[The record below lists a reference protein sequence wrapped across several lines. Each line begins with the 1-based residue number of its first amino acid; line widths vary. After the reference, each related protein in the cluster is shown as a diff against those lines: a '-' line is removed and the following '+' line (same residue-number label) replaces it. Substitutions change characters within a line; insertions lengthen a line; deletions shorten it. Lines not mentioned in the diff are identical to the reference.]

1 MREPDEVLVERARG
15 GDADAFDGLVRRY
28 LRSAYA
34 VALSVVLEPADA
46 EDVVQDA
53 FIAAL
58 ERLDSCQP
66 DRFAAW
72 LMRIVRNRAISLQ
85 RRHRV
90 RRSEPLEWATELR
103 GSGDPATDLDRTRLR
118 KRLLEAM
125 EPLPERQREV
135 LLLHD
140 LEGWRHREIG
150 EVLGMK
156 EGTVR
161 YTLFQAR
168 RAVRERLGI
177 EETRRE
183 ERANE

>member
-1 MREPDEVLVERARG
+1 MTEADDVLVVRARG
-15 GDADAFDGLVRRY
+15 GDADAFDEIVRRHM
-28 LRSAYA
+28 RAAYA

-53 FIAAL
+53 FISAL

-72 LMRIVRNRAISLQ
+72 LMRIVRNRAISHH
-85 RRHRV
+85 RRRRV
-90 RRSEPLEWATELR
+90 RQSEPLEWASGVT
-103 GSGDPATDLDRTRLR
+103 SGDDPRADLDRARLR
-118 KRLLEAM
+118 ERLKEAM
-125 EPLPERQREV
+125 EPLPARQREV

-150 EVLGMK
+150 DALGMK

-168 RAVRERLGI
+168 RAVRERLGY
-177 EETRRE
+177 EETRKE
-183 ERANE
+183 ES

>member
-1 MREPDEVLVERARG
+1 MPEADAVLVGRARG
-15 GDADAFDGLVRRY
+15 GDADAFDEIVRRHM
-28 LRSAYA
+28 RAAYA

-53 FIAAL
+53 FISAL

-72 LMRIVRNRAISLQ
+72 LMRIVRNRAISHH
-85 RRHRV
+85 RRRRV
-90 RRSEPLEWATELR
+90 RQSEPLEWASGVT
-103 GSGDPATDLDRTRLR
+103 SGDDPRADLDRARLR
-118 KRLLEAM
+118 ERLIEAM
-125 EPLPERQREV
+125 EPLPARQREV

-150 EVLGMK
+150 DALGMK

-168 RAVRERLGI
+168 RAVRERLGY
-177 EETRRE
+177 EETRKE
-183 ERANE
+183 EES

>member
-1 MREPDEVLVERARG
+1 MPMRETDEALVLRARD
-15 GDADAFDGLVRRY
+15 GDTQAYDELVRRY
-28 LRSAYA
+28 LRPAYA

-46 EDVVQDA
+46 EDVAQDA

-72 LMRIVRNRAISLQ
+72 LMKIVRNRAISLQ
-85 RRHRV
+85 RRRRV
-90 RRSEPLEWATELR
+90 RRSEPLEWASDVR
-103 GSGDPATDLDRTRLR
+103 GSGDPGTELELTRLR
-118 KRLLEAM
+118 QRLLAAM
-125 EPLPERQREV
+125 AGLPEKQREV

-150 EVLGMK
+150 EAMGMK

-168 RAVRERLGI
+168 RAVRERLGT
-177 EETRRE
+177 EETRKE
-183 ERANE
+183 E

>member
-1 MREPDEVLVERARG
+1 MPMRETDEALVLRART
-15 GDADAFDGLVRRY
+15 GDAEAYNALVRRY

-34 VALSVVLEPADA
+34 VALSVVMEPADA
-46 EDVVQDA
+46 EDVAQDA

-72 LMRIVRNRAISLQ
+72 LMKIVRNRAISLQ
-85 RRHRV
+85 RRRRV
-90 RRSEPLEWATELR
+90 RRSEPLEWAVELK
-103 GSGDPATDLDRTRLR
+103 GPGDPGTDLDRTRLR
-118 KRLLEAM
+118 QRLLEAM
-125 EPLPERQREV
+125 SGLPERQREV

-150 EVLGMK
+150 DAMGMK

-168 RAVRERLGI
+168 RAVRERLGV
-177 EETRRE
+177 EETRKE
-183 ERANE
+183 E

>member
-1 MREPDEVLVERARG
+1 VPTLEEDNVLVVRARA
-15 GDADAFDGLVRRY
+15 GDAAAFDELVSRHMRT
-28 LRSAYA
+28 AYA
-34 VALSVVLEPADA
+34 VALSVVLDPMDA
-46 EDVVQDA
+46 EDVVQDS
-53 FIAAL
+53 FISAL

-90 RRSEPLEWATELR
+90 RRSEPLDWAR
-103 GSGDPATDLDRTRLR
+103 GVTSNDDPRADLDRARLR
-118 KRLLEAM
+118 DSLMEAM
-125 EPLPERQREV
+125 APLPDRQREV

-150 EVLGMK
+150 DALGMK

-168 RAVRERLGI
+168 RAVRERLGY
-177 EETRRE
+177 EETRKE
-183 ERANE
+183 ES